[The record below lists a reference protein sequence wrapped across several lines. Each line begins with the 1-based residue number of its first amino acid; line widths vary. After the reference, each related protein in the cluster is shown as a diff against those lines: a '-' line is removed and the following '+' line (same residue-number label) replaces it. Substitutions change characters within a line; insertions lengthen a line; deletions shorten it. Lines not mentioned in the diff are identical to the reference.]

1 MLCDNSHAHAKWN
14 PTPVGGNLKFPTADE
29 AAYPLLL
36 CKRVLA
42 LILDYAIKLGAQNP
56 DTLKKQLPSGSTTSH
71 RWILDMLPKGKK
83 LKPLVSEFQ
92 SYKQFLNGPDQDPE
106 TAEFFAQLPTHC
118 SATYAMGESAG
129 L

>member
-1 MLCDNSHAHAKWN
+1 MTTHTNTQSG
-14 PTPVGGNLKFPTADE
+14 TPRGNLKFPTADE

-42 LILDYAIKLGAQNP
+42 LILDYAIMLGAENP
-56 DTLKKQLPSGSTTSH
+56 DTLKRQLPSGSTTSH

-83 LKPLVSEFQ
+83 LKLLVSEFQ
-92 SYKQFLNGPDQDPE
+92 SCKQFLNGPDQDRE
-106 TAEFFAQLPTHC
+106 TAGIFRATTQRFTNC
-118 SATYAMGESAG
+118 STTYAMGDSVG